1 MYWIALKIILL
12 VIGVYWTKEVI
23 GRLPKDILEL
33 KTRDNTQKSVII
45 SIWLLTIAFVALAG
59 YHIVS
64 FILSRF
70 GR

>member
-23 GRLPKDILEL
+23 GRLPKDIHDL
-33 KTRDNTQKSVII
+33 KTRDNTQKGVII
-45 SIWLLTIAFVALAG
+45 FIWLLTIAFFALVG
-59 YHIVS
+59 YQIVS
-64 FILSRF
+64 VVISRF